1 MSEQRD
7 DTPEQDEPS
16 RKEREPGAY
25 YYDDST
31 GYEIYDP
38 SEDDEDEDD
47 LKPKERGQA
56 TLPDL

>member
-1 MSEQRD
+1 MSERRD

-38 SEDDEDEDD
+38 SEDDEDEYEGQ
-47 LKPKERGQA
+47 KPGAVA
-56 TLPDL
+56 TG

>member
-16 RKEREPGAY
+16 PREREPGAY

-31 GYEIYDP
+31 GYEIYEPAED
-38 SEDDEDEDD
+38 EDDEDEDETSQNR
-47 LKPKERGQA
+47 ER
-56 TLPDL
+56 